1 MITIIS
7 GVRVGS
13 NKMITSKKHSNV
25 KLKNIDFYTD
35 SFQNT
40 LVTLVTKKKKKVKG
54 INQAW

>member
-40 LVTLVTKKKKKVKG
+40 LVTLVTKKKKKKS
-54 INQAW
+54 